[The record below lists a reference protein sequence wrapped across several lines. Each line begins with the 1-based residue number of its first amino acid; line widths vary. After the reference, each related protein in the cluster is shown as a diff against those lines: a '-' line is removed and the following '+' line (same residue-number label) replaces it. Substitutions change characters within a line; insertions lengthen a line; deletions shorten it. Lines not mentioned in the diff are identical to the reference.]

1 VELQLPTIVSLV
13 IMLVIMLVLLPLGL
27 DALDAYLENRQ
38 SKLGALTEV
47 VVPES
52 ARTETVASVEAVEEV
67 VAEEVAM
74 TRPPPEDPRND
85 PYATQ
90 GGAYATLEHVL
101 MRLGLLTETP
111 PRRRPPPRPVR
122 APPLAPRPGR
132 RRVPC
137 SPSSA

>member
-67 VAEEVAM
+67 VAEEVA
-74 TRPPPEDPRND
+74 
-85 PYATQ
+85 A
-90 GGAYATLEHVL
+90 V
-101 MRLGLLTETP
+101 
-111 PRRRPPPRPVR
+111 
-122 APPLAPRPGR
+122 APPKKKKGF
-132 RRVPC
+132 
-137 SPSSA
+137 SPFKWGKKKEA